1 LDVCAAGIGSV
12 GQGRDGWGGWAL
24 EEREYVCCRLAE
36 VVVCGHFEEGDTVVE
51 PINGKGAVDV
61 TLVASVVVR

>member
-1 LDVCAAGIGSV
+1 
-12 GQGRDGWGGWAL
+12 L